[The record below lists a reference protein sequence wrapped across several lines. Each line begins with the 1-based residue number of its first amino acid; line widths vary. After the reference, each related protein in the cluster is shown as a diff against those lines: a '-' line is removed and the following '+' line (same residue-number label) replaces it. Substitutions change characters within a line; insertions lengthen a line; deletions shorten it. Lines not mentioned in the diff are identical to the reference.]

1 MKNLTGKQIVCILIG
16 LLIGIYA
23 YNFPMQRIRAE
34 KAVNA
39 YMEMQGADTDKIKSC
54 DIKKDWTQNGHK
66 IFIEY
71 EDDPGKIYA
80 YHYKKDGSVNLIVY
94 DLKWDSITYRQ
105 DVKYPVL
112 PQEYWLYQ
120 N

>member
-1 MKNLTGKQIVCILIG
+1 MRNLTGKQFACILIS

-23 YNFPMQRIRAE
+23 YNFPIQRIRAE
-34 KAVNA
+34 KAVNT
-39 YMEMQGADTDKIKSC
+39 YMELQRVDTTKIKSRE
-54 DIKKDWTQNGHK
+54 IKKDWTQNGHT

-71 EDDPGKIYA
+71 GDDPDKIYA
-80 YHYKKDGSVNLIVY
+80 YHYKKDGTINLIVY